1 MTSLTR
7 IEQKMCKRVSAL
19 LCSPMKAQVPRGM
32 WRRRTRTPK
41 WKHVCTIGRYDVKDR
56 CAQKAAWWLTRKRD
70 MRAGNQ
76 PRKIQRMEGE
86 ISIVQ
91 SIQLGFSRSIGSATS
106 NAANKSAML
115 RAEWTIAARRAVL
128 CLAQMKCRYFVRECC
143 KHNAI
148 FSDTSHQD
156 RTYLD
161 NVSTNRWFIVCFQ
174 QRHCSR

>member
-19 LCSPMKAQVPRGM
+19 LCSPMKAQVPRGV

-41 WKHVCTIGRYDVKDR
+41 KKHVRTIGRYDVKDR
-56 CAQKAAWWLTRKRD
+56 RAQKAAWWLTRKRD
-70 MRAGNQ
+70 LRAGNR
-76 PRKIQRMEGE
+76 PSKNQRVQGE
-86 ISIVQ
+86 TSIVQ
-91 SIQLGFSRSIGSATS
+91 SIQLDFLRSLGSATS
-106 NAANKSAML
+106 NEANKSAML

-128 CLAQMKCRYFVRECC
+128 CLAQMKYRYFVPEYC
-143 KHNAI
+143 KHNKI

-174 QRHCSR
+174 QGHCSR